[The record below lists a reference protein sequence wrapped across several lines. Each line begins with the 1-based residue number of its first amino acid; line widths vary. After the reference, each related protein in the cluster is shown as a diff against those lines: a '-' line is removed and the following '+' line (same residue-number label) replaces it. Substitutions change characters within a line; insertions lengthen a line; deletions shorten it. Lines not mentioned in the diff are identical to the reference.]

1 MKSLTRVDIYFKAMV
16 VPESRRKFK
25 IFESVHMM
33 RTFLY
38 MNVCVLPFQIGA
50 WSQQKLSYLHSLAGY
65 YTQHRKTPENRLPAL
80 ERRGPCVPLAF
91 PSLCGELEWTGASKQ
106 KGPWVLVLIL
116 LVLLQQ
122 QQHACSALSSCYV
135 LGDLQTH
142 SFIEKTLNL

>member
-1 MKSLTRVDIYFKAMV
+1 MKSLPRVDIYFKAMV

-50 WSQQKLSYLHSLAGY
+50 WSQQILSYLHSLAGY

-80 ERRGPCVPLAF
+80 ERRGPCLSVAF
-91 PSLCGELEWTGASKQ
+91 PSLCGELEWTGASKAEGSV
-106 KGPWVLVLIL
+106 GPHANIAGAVTTTATR
-116 LVLLQQ
+116 LQCTEFMLC
-122 QQHACSALSSCYV
+122 A
-135 LGDLQTH
+135 G
-142 SFIEKTLNL
+142 